1 MACPTFFW
9 PVGSN
14 GCLEMLSQV
23 NHWLDFAATA
33 IDLLL
38 LLRVVT
44 LKLHRTY
51 FFIALACLLSVFFDG
66 VALWLGPDSDENLR
80 VFLYSRFLYAFVY
93 PVAAWD
99 VFEEFTPHLAKLRR
113 LAISRTITSLV
124 LITLFGLALSAFLA
138 SGNDADDSV
147 FLKTLAIFV
156 WTGSAAA
163 SLSFLW
169 VMHKEMRAQKLSP
182 PRNTFVWLV
191 FYELVLLGEIVSCFV
206 VQISSMFSA
215 AGKEILTLALLS
227 YGMSVTVWCAIK
239 LRALPREA
247 PSEPAGA

>member
-1 MACPTFFW
+1 
-9 PVGSN
+9 
-14 GCLEMLSQV
+14 
-23 NHWLDFAATA
+23 LDFAATG

-44 LKLHRTY
+44 LRLHRTY

-66 VALWLGPDSDENLR
+66 VALWLGPISDENQR
-80 VFLYSRFLYAFVY
+80 VFLYSRFLYAFVF

-99 VFEEFTPHLAKLRR
+99 VFEELTPHLAKLRR

-124 LITLFGLALSAFLA
+124 LITLFGLALSSFLA
-138 SGNDADDSV
+138 SGNDADDSTFV
-147 FLKTLAIFV
+147 KTLAVFV

-182 PRNTFVWLV
+182 PRNTFVWLI
-191 FYELVLLGEIVSCFV
+191 FYELILLGEIADCFL
-206 VQISSMFSA
+206 VQISGIFSPA
-215 AGKEILTLALLS
+215 SKEIVILALLT
-227 YGMSVTVWCAIK
+227 YGMSVTAWCAIK
-239 LRALPREA
+239 LRSIRPEA
-247 PSEPAGA
+247 PSEAAGV

>member
-1 MACPTFFW
+1 M
-9 PVGSN
+9 
-14 GCLEMLSQV
+14 EILSQV
-23 NHWLDFAATA
+23 NHWLDFAATG
-33 IDLLL
+33 IDVLL

-44 LKLHRTY
+44 LKLHRIY

-66 VALWLGPDSDENLR
+66 IALWLGPDSQENFR

-99 VFEEFTPHLAKLRR
+99 VFEELGPHLAKLRR
-113 LAISRTITSLV
+113 IAISRTITSMV

-138 SGNDADDSV
+138 SGSDAEDST
-147 FLKTLAIFV
+147 FIKTLGVFV

-191 FYELVLLGEIVSCFV
+191 FYELILLGEIANCFLL
-206 VQISSMFSA
+206 QIAGAFSQTVA
-215 AGKEILTLALLS
+215 EILTLALLT
-227 YGMSVTVWCAIK
+227 YGMGVTAWCVIK
-239 LRALPREA
+239 LRALGPEVR
-247 PSEPAGA
+247 SESAGA

>member
-1 MACPTFFW
+1 LDW

-14 GCLEMLSQV
+14 GYLEILSQV
-23 NHWLDFAATA
+23 NHGLDFAATG

-66 VALWLGPDSDENLR
+66 IALWLGPESQENFR

-99 VFEEFTPHLAKLRR
+99 VFEELAPHLAKLRR
-113 LAISRTITSLV
+113 IAISRTITSMV

-138 SGNDADDSV
+138 SGSDADSST
-147 FLKTLAIFV
+147 FIKTLGVFV
-156 WTGSAAA
+156 WTGSTAA

-182 PRNTFVWLV
+182 PRNTFVWLL
-191 FYELVLLGEIVSCFV
+191 FYELILLGEIANCFLL
-206 VQISSMFSA
+206 QIAGIFSQTVA
-215 AGKEILTLALLS
+215 EILTLTLLT
-227 YGMSVTVWCAIK
+227 YGMGVTAWCAIQ
-239 LRALPREA
+239 LRALRPEV
-247 PSEPAGA
+247 PSESAGA

>member
-1 MACPTFFW
+1 MPVLVLL
-9 PVGSN
+9 VGSN
-14 GCLEMLSQV
+14 GCLEILSQV

-38 LLRVVT
+38 LLRVLT
-44 LKLHRTY
+44 LKLHKTY
-51 FFIALACLLSVFFDG
+51 FFIALACLLTVFFDG
-66 VALWLGPDSDENLR
+66 VALWLGVESQENSR

-99 VFEEFTPHLAKLRR
+99 VFEEFTLHLAKLRR

-138 SGNDADDSV
+138 SGSDADDST
-147 FLKTLAIFV
+147 FIKTLAVFV

-191 FYELVLLGEIVSCFV
+191 FYELILLGEIVNCFLL
-206 VQISSMFSA
+206 QI
-215 AGKEILTLALLS
+215 AGIFNRLAGEILTLTLLS
-227 YGMSVTVWCAIK
+227 YGMAVTLWCAIK
-239 LRALPREA
+239 LRSLRSEA
-247 PSEPAGA
+247 PSEPASV

>member
-1 MACPTFFW
+1 MLCYVTPKEHLGLPEPRRREARRDRLQNRRPLGRRRPQAQRRQDRDDASAEWATILCW
-9 PVGSN
+9 PGR
-14 GCLEMLSQV
+14 
-23 NHWLDFAATA
+23 
-33 IDLLL
+33 
-38 LLRVVT
+38 LR
-44 LKLHRTY
+44 
-51 FFIALACLLSVFFDG
+51 IA
-66 VALWLGPDSDENLR
+66 LR
-80 VFLYSRFLYAFVY
+80 VFLYSRFLYAFVF

-138 SGNDADDSV
+138 SGNDADDST
-147 FLKTLAIFV
+147 FLKTLAVFV

-191 FYELVLLGEIVSCFV
+191 FYELILLGEIVNCFLL
-206 VQISSMFSA
+206 QISGVFSP
-215 AGKEILTLALLS
+215 AGAEILTLALLT
-227 YGMSVTVWCAIK
+227 YGMSVTLWCAIK
-239 LRALPREA
+239 LRALPPEA
-247 PSEPAGA
+247 PSEPANGRR

>member
-1 MACPTFFW
+1 
-9 PVGSN
+9 
-14 GCLEMLSQV
+14 LEILSQV
-23 NHWLDFAATA
+23 NHWFDFAATA

-38 LLRVVT
+38 LLRVLT

-66 VALWLGPDSDENLR
+66 VALWLGPDSQENFR
-80 VFLYSRFLYAFVY
+80 VFLYSRFLFAFVF

-99 VFEEFTPHLAKLRR
+99 VFEEFTPHLAKLRH

-138 SGNDADDSV
+138 SGSDAADDSI
-147 FLKTLAIFV
+147 FIKTLAIFV

-182 PRNTFVWLV
+182 PRNTFVWLL
-191 FYELVLLGEIVSCFV
+191 FYELILLGEIANCFLLQIAGIFSQV
-206 VQISSMFSA
+206 VA
-215 AGKEILTLALLS
+215 EILMLVLLT
-227 YGMSVTVWCAIK
+227 YGMGVTIWCVIK
-239 LRALPREA
+239 LRALHPEA
-247 PSEPAGA
+247 PSEPAKADS

>member
-1 MACPTFFW
+1 
-9 PVGSN
+9 
-14 GCLEMLSQV
+14 LEILSQV

-33 IDLLL
+33 IDVVL

-66 VALWLGPDSDENLR
+66 VALWLGPLSEENQR
-80 VFLYSRFLYAFVY
+80 VFLYSRFLYAFVF

-138 SGNDADDSV
+138 GGNEADDST
-147 FLKTLAIFV
+147 FLPTLAIFV

-169 VMHKEMRAQKLSP
+169 VIHKEMRAQKLSP
-182 PRNTFVWLV
+182 PRNTFVWLI
-191 FYELVLLGEIVSCFV
+191 FYELILLGEIGDCFLT
-206 VQISSMFSA
+206 QISHLFSPA
-215 AGKEILTLALLS
+215 SKEIVILVLLV
-227 YGMSVTVWCAIK
+227 YGMAVTVWCAAK
-239 LRALPREA
+239 LRRLPET
-247 PSEPAGA
+247 PSETVSA

>member
-1 MACPTFFW
+1 
-9 PVGSN
+9 
-14 GCLEMLSQV
+14 LELLSQV

-38 LLRVVT
+38 LLRVLT

-66 VALWLGPDSDENLR
+66 IALWLGVDSQENFR
-80 VFLYSRFLYAFVY
+80 VFLYSRFLYAFVF

-99 VFEEFTPHLAKLRR
+99 VFEEFTPHLTKLRR

-124 LITLFGLALSAFLA
+124 LITLFGLALSAFLSSA
-138 SGNDADDSV
+138 SDADDST
-147 FLKTLAIFV
+147 FTKTLAVFV

-169 VMHKEMRAQKLSP
+169 VMHKEIRAQKLSP

-191 FYELVLLGEIVSCFV
+191 FYELILLGEIVNCFLL
-206 VQISSMFSA
+206 QIAGVFNQPA
-215 AGKEILTLALLS
+215 ANAVTLALLT
-227 YGMSVTVWCAIK
+227 YGMAITLWCAIK
-239 LRALPREA
+239 LRALHPEA
-247 PSEPAGA
+247 PSEPANANL

>member
-1 MACPTFFW
+1 
-9 PVGSN
+9 
-14 GCLEMLSQV
+14 LELLSQV

-38 LLRVVT
+38 LLRVLT

-66 VALWLGPDSDENLR
+66 IALWLGVDSQENFR
-80 VFLYSRFLYAFVY
+80 VFLYSRFLYAFVF

-99 VFEEFTPHLAKLRR
+99 VFEEFNPHLAKLRR

-124 LITLFGLALSAFLA
+124 LITLFGLALSAFLS
-138 SGNDADDSV
+138 SGTDADDSTFV
-147 FLKTLAIFV
+147 KTLAVFV

-169 VMHKEMRAQKLSP
+169 VMHKEIRVQKLSP

-191 FYELVLLGEIVSCFV
+191 FYELILLGEIVNCFLL
-206 VQISSMFSA
+206 QIAGVFNQA
-215 AGKEILTLALLS
+215 AAEAVTLALLT
-227 YGMSVTVWCAIK
+227 YGMAVTLWCAIK
-239 LRALPREA
+239 LRALHPEA
-247 PSEPAGA
+247 PSEPANANL